1 MNILEYPWE
10 KSIMGDSYKSNQFQN
25 NEKKFC
31 LYFFFYQ
38 INHLSTYNEVKI
50 NGFYFAFAILKV
62 QHK

>member
-1 MNILEYPWE
+1 
-10 KSIMGDSYKSNQFQN
+10 MGDSYKSNQFQN

-50 NGFYFAFAILKV
+50 NGFYFVFAILKV